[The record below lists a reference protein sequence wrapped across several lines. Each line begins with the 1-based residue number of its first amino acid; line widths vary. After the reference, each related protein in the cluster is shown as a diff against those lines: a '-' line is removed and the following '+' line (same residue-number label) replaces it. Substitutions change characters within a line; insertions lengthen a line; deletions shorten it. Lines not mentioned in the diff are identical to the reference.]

1 MPFASRTV
9 RPARHLVHI
18 PCQAVRERDFR
29 LVAAKI
35 VDLSLGGMLVG
46 PALPVLTGDRIL
58 VSFRSPRWGVWVDA
72 EAIVAR
78 VVHGRRRGESGRA
91 LGLEFAELEPWA
103 RYVLEHNLRL
113 VAPRPPRPSRSLRR
127 M

>member
-1 MPFASRTV
+1 MPFGSHGG
-9 RPARHLVHI
+9 RPVRHLVHI

-35 VDLSLGGMLVG
+35 VDLSLTGMLVG

-72 EAIVAR
+72 EVIVAR

-91 LGLEFAELEPWA
+91 LGLEFAELDAWA
-103 RYVLEHNLRL
+103 RFALEHNLRL
-113 VAPRPPRPSRSLRR
+113 FSPRPPRPNRSPRSA
-127 M
+127 

>member
-1 MPFASRTV
+1 MPVDPHRG
-9 RPARHLVHI
+9 RPPRHLVHV

-78 VVHGRRRGESGRA
+78 VVHGRRRTESGR
-91 LGLEFAELEPWA
+91 
-103 RYVLEHNLRL
+103 
-113 VAPRPPRPSRSLRR
+113 APRPPRPSRSLRHA
-127 M
+127 